1 MKNWEKEDKNVT
13 NLWNKMEYFDP
24 QPIIWVSKNSLF
36 SMFKILKNVLKSGY
50 LFAWGIEKQHKKVK
64 ITWYKI
70 EYFHS
75 QPIIRY
81 THIKVFFQNLQNFE
95 LFFQVLPKIYQNKQK
110 PLLNP
115 MILKFLRCKNIHSRA
130 ENVQNHVFRKNTPF
144 RAETSKRRF
153 F

>member
-1 MKNWEKEDKNVT
+1 M
-13 NLWNKMEYFDP
+13 WNKFQYFDS
-24 QPIIWVSKNSLF
+24 QPIIWVCKISLF
-36 SMFKILKNVLKSGY
+36 SMLKIFLKCLKSVY
-50 LFAWGIEKQHKKVK
+50 LFAWGIEKQHKKTE
-64 ITWYKI
+64 IMWWKI

-81 THIKVFFQNLQNFE
+81 THFNFFFLNPRNFE
-95 LFFQVLPKIYQNKQK
+95 LNFSFKFYQKFAKINKN
-110 PLLNP
+110 PLLNR

-130 ENVQNHVFRKNTPF
+130 ENVQNHVFRRNTWC

>member
-1 MKNWEKEDKNVT
+1 MRNWGKEDKKIT
-13 NLWNKMEYFDP
+13 DMWDKIQYFDS
-24 QPIIWVSKNSLF
+24 QPIIWVCKNSLF
-36 SMFKILKNVLKSGY
+36 STLKFFEKCLKSVY
-50 LFAWGIEKQHKKVK
+50 LFAWGIEKQHQKVEK
-64 ITWYKI
+64 VWWKI

-81 THIKVFFQNLQNFE
+81 THIKAFFQNLRNFE
-95 LFFQVLPKIYQNKQK
+95 LFFQVLPKICQNKPK
-110 PLLNP
+110 PLFNP

-130 ENVQNHVFRKNTPF
+130 ENVQNHVFRKNTWC